1 MSEGAAEAQQNKQ
14 TKWRLPLKAWLS
26 SISSTS
32 LSLRQFPAFVL
43 SGHLLLLLL
52 SSFSPV
58 SPFYADRAELRPF
71 SLSCPFFQQRRI
83 GAREPV
89 AAGGPQ
95 MTPAEFLFIF
105 WDLPFSP
112 FFLAANVWP
121 VANSFR
127 TSCASNATRPKGT
140 ARRCLHRLEGVGGGS
155 TCEKPFC
162 HFVMRNRQ
170 VMKSVTC
177 YLSDGYLVLWAKK
190 KEQPFIKLRRP
201 FVTFTPWHFRR
212 SLLRQCLVCG

>member
-32 LSLRQFPAFVL
+32 LSLRQIPAFVL

-121 VANSFR
+121 VANSSALPAPPTPHDQR
-127 TSCASNATRPKGT
+127 
-140 ARRCLHRLEGVGGGS
+140 ARRVGVSIGWRGWGGGEHLRK
-155 TCEKPFC
+155 TILPFRNEKPSSNEERD
-162 HFVMRNRQ
+162 M
-170 VMKSVTC
+170 
-177 YLSDGYLVLWAKK
+177 L
-190 KEQPFIKLRRP
+190 FI
-201 FVTFTPWHFRR
+201 
-212 SLLRQCLVCG
+212 